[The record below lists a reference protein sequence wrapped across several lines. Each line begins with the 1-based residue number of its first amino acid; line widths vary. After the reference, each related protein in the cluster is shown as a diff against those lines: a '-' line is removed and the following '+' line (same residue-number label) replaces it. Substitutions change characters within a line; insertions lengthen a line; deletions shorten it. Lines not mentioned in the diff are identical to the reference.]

1 MLKPLA
7 VQSIPRLNRIGMLET
22 PAPESCDL
30 ERFGVGLRRALS
42 AQGIDV
48 SVVNVEG
55 PAADLLNRADAAIL
69 QHDFHFH
76 PYADT
81 VVDVLGQ
88 LTVPSVAVLHTV
100 PKHPTAQQRS
110 TVEAIADA
118 ASHIVV
124 LSASAAGHLREGY
137 TVSSASVTA
146 LPHGTRVASAPRL
159 KRPGRPTILTW
170 GWLQPGA
177 GVERVIDVM
186 DSLREL
192 PGRPRY
198 LIAGPTHPG
207 VLAVDGESYRESL
220 AEQVRRCGVG
230 DSVTIDPV
238 DYGALL
244 TTLFHQA
251 SVVVLPYDSTDCAAS
266 PILIEAIARGRP
278 VVATAF
284 PHAIELL
291 GTGAGSVVQHDDSA
305 GLEMAV
311 RQVLTQPRLSG
322 SMAAEAR
329 RFAPELDWSVV
340 AGSYVSLVQRLLAQS
355 RVTRW

>member
-7 VQSIPRLNRIGMLET
+7 VQSIPRLNRIGMLSN
-22 PAPESCDL
+22 PAPEACDL
-30 ERFGVGLRRALS
+30 EKFGVGLRRALS

-48 SVVNVEG
+48 SVVGIDE
-55 PAADLLNRADAAIL
+55 PAAELLNRADAAIL

-76 PYADT
+76 PDADRI
-81 VVDVLGQ
+81 VGVLGE
-88 LTVPSVAVLHTV
+88 LTVPSIVVLHTV
-100 PKHPTAQQRS
+100 PKSPTAQQRS
-110 TVEAIADA
+110 TIEAIADA
-118 ASHIVV
+118 ANHVVV
-124 LSASAAGHLREGY
+124 LSSSAVGHLRDGY
-137 TVSSASVTA
+137 RVSSAAVTA
-146 LPHGTRVASAPRL
+146 LPQGTRVASAPRL

-177 GVERVIDVM
+177 GVERVIEVM
-186 DSLREL
+186 GSLREL

-207 VLAVDGESYRESL
+207 VLAVDGESYRETL
-220 AEQVRRCGVG
+220 TEQVRRCGVG

-238 DYGALL
+238 DYSALL

-266 PILIEAIARGRP
+266 PILIEAMARGRP

-284 PHAIELL
+284 PHAVELL
-291 GTGAGSVVQHDDSA
+291 GTGAGSIVQHDDSA
-305 GLEMAV
+305 GLESAL

-329 RFAPELDWSVV
+329 RQAPELDWNVV
-340 AGSYVSLVQRLLAQS
+340 ADSYVSLVQRLLAPS
-355 RVTRW
+355 RVARW